1 MFPTVYILE
10 KSKRRTQFSVF
21 AFSYSGIEPLKSF
34 EGVERK
40 SEAREDEGKLGLYEK
55 NERAGDVEM
64 WRHGDRIRRK
74 LE

>member
-1 MFPTVYILE
+1 MANAVQRICFLLQRNRTPQEFRKRGE
-10 KSKRRTQFSVF
+10 K
-21 AFSYSGIEPLKSF
+21 
-34 EGVERK
+34 K
-40 SEAREDEGKLGLYEK
+40 SEAREDEGKLGLNEK